1 MKLGKLCGMHQA
13 SRRRIRPDPLRPA
26 GPAHVAAVSDGNHHS
41 SRPDDPLRIQTQ
53 DESRFLRLDYVNTIV
68 EHLWAGGQMIA
79 IAKRI

>member
-1 MKLGKLCGMHQA
+1 MFGTANAATMMTLA
-13 SRRRIRPDPLRPA
+13 NAALRPA